1 MNLKI
6 ELLDLVPKIDTAG
19 AMEHLDDEILKKLT
33 EKLI

>member
-1 MNLKI
+1 MDLKI

-19 AMEHLDDEILKKLT
+19 VMKYLDDEILKKLI